1 MYIFCSR
8 SIQVAK
14 GYKVLAIQLHEG
26 RGICLSKLILGSLC
40 ENLNQAVVS
49 IKEYQYGSSSIIPS
63 PIWLFQLWLLAT
75 FRTKLKVFLPT
86 DITKAYNS
94 RSTEGIGLAM
104 LRYGNWAS
112 QDLFSIAYEA
122 FLGCD
127 TFTPSLA
134 PFLNRVCG
142 PDWFKKEFPA
152 T

>member
-104 LRYGNWAS
+104 LRYGN
-112 QDLFSIAYEA
+112 
-122 FLGCD
+122 
-127 TFTPSLA
+127 
-134 PFLNRVCG
+134 
-142 PDWFKKEFPA
+142 
-152 T
+152 